1 MTQASTPSF
10 DLAQLDA
17 ITQGAFSAPTSGER
31 GARVREWLAT
41 NPAPDLMQAVFK
53 ELSVK
58 DKGAAKPLRER
69 LDELRRAKGQE
80 ALAAGWAAKA
90 QALLD
95 APRMNIADALAWQ
108 RDAARAGAPLSREP
122 LAALRTAL
130 NERVRAVEDLQNQA
144 MVQREAAVLL
154 AQRIEVLSTRSFKD
168 AQATAAALQADVA
181 NWRAQA
187 DALTAHAQWAAVDAK
202 FPPMIDAARTQLQ
215 VVWEAFAAALAQAEA
230 AASDPQAPLPPVPVW
245 ADELRAL
252 RGEPVQ
258 AEAKPAA
265 RPRMDPAVREALR
278 QQALAAVLPAL
289 EKVEQEVG
297 EGHCKAG
304 AGAAAALRAA
314 VKAHG
319 RNLEAAI
326 EARVHAA
333 LGAAGE
339 LEGWARW
346 RADQLREELVGK
358 AQALLTAE
366 PALSGRKLQDALR
379 QLREQWKA
387 ADKGG
392 APNHAL
398 WKRFDDACN
407 EAHKRVEAWLET
419 VKAQSAAH
427 RAQRLAL
434 IEEVKAWAQSQSDR
448 DGSQDWKAYARAL
461 HQFSTRWREAGH
473 LSEKAFAELAPLW
486 KAAIHEAA
494 LPLDRAQKASLERR
508 HALIEE
514 AKALGAA
521 RELRIDA
528 VRALQQRWQA
538 EAQAV
543 PLDRPVEQKLW
554 DRFRKPIDEAFQRK
568 SAERERAQA
577 ALSER
582 DRAVLDAAKVLE
594 AANASGDAQRIRAA
608 MAALDAALHGQ
619 AQAQA
624 EVDRMAVPT
633 AESEEKSVNPSAEP
647 LGGAT
652 ESGAHQAASEPPAAA
667 ATAPARRV
675 VAVRG
680 DDRPGHKR
688 VEPAA
693 AAAGRRTDERR
704 DAPREGARSPREA
717 DLRGDARSGPRALG
731 RPGATERGPRLSDA
745 AFRAQREALE
755 HAEAAL
761 RRLAAQAHGEALTQ
775 VLAAW
780 RARDAAALP
789 GAQALGRAVSAS
801 MRAAWVKALEAPAG
815 GDAGEALLRLEIA
828 AEVPTPAAQIEAR
841 RALQLKLLTRR
852 HDPTPADTWELDV
865 AAVLA
870 SAWSEEAARRLQ
882 AALKGLL
889 RRS

>member
-10 DLAQLDA
+10 NFAQLDA

-31 GARVREWLAT
+31 GARVRQWLAT
-41 NPAPDLMQAVFK
+41 NPTPELMQAVFK

-58 DKGAAKPLRER
+58 DKGAAKPLRQR

-80 ALAAGWAAKA
+80 ALAAEWAAKA

-95 APRMNIADALAWQ
+95 AARMNIADALAWQ

-122 LAALRTAL
+122 LATLRTAL
-130 NERVRAVEDLQNQA
+130 AERVRVLEDLQNQA
-144 MVQREAAVLL
+144 MVQREGAVLL
-154 AQRIEVLSTRSFKD
+154 VQRIEVLSTRSFKD
-168 AQATAAALQADVA
+168 AQAAAAALQTDVA
-181 NWRAQA
+181 HWHTQA

-215 VVWEAFAAALAQAEA
+215 AVWEAFMAALAQAEA
-230 AASDPQAPLPPVPVW
+230 AAEDAQAPLPPVPVW

-252 RGEPVQ
+252 RGEPVR

-265 RPRMDPAVREALR
+265 RVRVDPAVREALR

-297 EGHCKAG
+297 EGHGRAS

-314 VKAHG
+314 FKAHG
-319 RNLEAAI
+319 RHLESAI
-326 EARVHAA
+326 ESRVHAA

-346 RADQLREELVGK
+346 RADQLREELISK

-366 PALSGRKLQDALR
+366 PALSGRKLQEALR
-379 QLREQWKA
+379 QLREQWKV
-387 ADKGG
+387 ADKSG
-392 APNHAL
+392 APNYAL

-419 VKAQSAAH
+419 IKLENAAH

-434 IEEVKAWAQSQSDR
+434 IDEVTAWTQSQSQR
-448 DGSQDWKAYARAL
+448 AVSQDWKAYSRAL

-486 KAAIHEAA
+486 KAAIQQAA
-494 LPLDRAQKASLERR
+494 LPLEQAQKASVERR

-521 RELRIDA
+521 PELRIDS

-543 PLDRPVEQKLW
+543 PLQRRIEQKLW
-554 DRFRKPIDEAFQRK
+554 DSFRKPIDEAFQRK

-582 DRAVLDAAKVLE
+582 DRAVFDAAKALE
-594 AANASGDAQRIRAA
+594 SANASGDAQRIRAA

-619 AQAQA
+619 AQAQT
-624 EVDRMAVPT
+624 EVDRMA
-633 AESEEKSVNPSAEP
+633 ASAAQFEENSANPSAERS
-647 LGGAT
+647 
-652 ESGAHQAASEPPAAA
+652 EVAAENEVTQEAPAPASA
-667 ATAPARRV
+667 PATAGPRRV

-680 DDRPGHKR
+680 DDRPGQRR
-688 VEPAA
+688 VEPL
-693 AAAGRRTDERR
+693 AAGHARRPGDRH
-704 DAPREGARSPREA
+704 DAPREGTRGPRGG
-717 DLRGDARSGPRALG
+717 DPRNDGRGGPRAGG
-731 RPGATERGPRLSDA
+731 RPLASERGPRLGDA

-755 HAEAAL
+755 HAQATL

-775 VLAAW
+775 VLDAW
-780 RARDAAALP
+780 HTRDAAALP
-789 GAQALGRAVSAS
+789 STQALGRAVSAS
-801 MRAAWVKALEAPAG
+801 VRAAWGKALEAPAS
-815 GDAGEALLRLEIA
+815 GDAAEALLRLEIA
-828 AEVPTPAAQIEAR
+828 AEVPTPAAQSDAR

-852 HDPTPADTWELDV
+852 HDPTPADTWLQDV
-865 AAVLA
+865 ATVLA
-870 SAWSEEAARRLQ
+870 SAWSPEAARRLQ
-882 AALKGLL
+882 TALKGLL
-889 RRS
+889 RRG